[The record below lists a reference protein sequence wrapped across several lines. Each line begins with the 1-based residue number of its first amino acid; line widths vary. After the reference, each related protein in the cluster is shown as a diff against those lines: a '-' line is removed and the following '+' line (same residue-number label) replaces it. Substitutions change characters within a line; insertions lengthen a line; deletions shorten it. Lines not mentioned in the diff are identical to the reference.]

1 MKNILKAVT
10 NVFKAIINVHLLDVS
25 VCGAVMLAGFV
36 VACKA
41 IADVNPFWGMLAMI
55 LGASMLFCVIGEEL
69 DLHQQQK
76 HQMLR
81 PRSILDLPRN
91 RRMS

>member
-10 NVFKAIINVHLLDVS
+10 KLHLLDVS
-25 VCGAVMLAGFV
+25 VCGAVMVAGFV

-41 IADVNPFWGMLAMI
+41 VADINPSWGMLAMV
-55 LGASMLFCVIGEEL
+55 LGASMLFCVIAEEI
-69 DLHQQQK
+69 DRQK
-76 HQMLR
+76 
-81 PRSILDLPRN
+81 PAKARSVLDLPRN